1 MTLKFN
7 TADSK
12 LISSCDIRYGG
23 KAAKFAWEWERQS
36 QEQKCGT
43 HTKRRNCCYILY
55 ILWPIYGSNAATN
68 TNIVILFYALVVV
81 VHRHEINCTGEK
93 LVPTIYLGE
102 GIHEI
107 YGKAR
112 RDIR

>member
-43 HTKRRNCCYILY
+43 HTKRRNCCYIL
-55 ILWPIYGSNAATN
+55 WPIYGSNAATN
-68 TNIVILFYALVVV
+68 TNIVSASIILFYALV

-107 YGKAR
+107 DGKAR

>member
-1 MTLKFN
+1 MAEKPQNLPGSGNVNLRNKN
-7 TADSK
+7 V
-12 LISSCDIRYGG
+12 
-23 KAAKFAWEWERQS
+23 
-36 QEQKCGT
+36 T
-43 HTKRRNCCYILY
+43 HTKRRNCCY

-68 TNIVILFYALVVV
+68 SNIVSASIILFYALV

-107 YGKAR
+107 DGKAR
-112 RDIR
+112 